1 MKGRRRNGS
10 IMYHSVYARS
20 LSECK
25 KKLMQAKLMY
35 YHDRGECKIYG
46 TGTVKEFML
55 YWLNEI
61 VKHGVK
67 SSTYANYVYY
77 NSKWI
82 TPYLGE
88 KKLYQL
94 KGEEVQQFVNELVGK
109 GLSAGSVK
117 NIYRV
122 LMSVMKKAK
131 QYGYIHHH
139 PCEAIMLPE
148 YKHQGVKV
156 LSQGDQQKL
165 EQTSKESGIMGTIVM
180 LALYT
185 GLRIGEICALT
196 VGDIDFTKG
205 ELTVSKTRQRIRYVE
220 AVAHGAKTG
229 VMTGS
234 AKSDSSKRLI
244 PLPPFLLVLL
254 KDQVKASEGASIF
267 TYQGHALEPRVVQYR
282 FKRLLKRAEIGAV
295 NFHVLRHTFVTRCL
309 EQNIDVKTIS
319 ELVGHSSAKI
329 TLDLYGHSRLEQ
341 KQLAMNHLQRFH
353 LSF

>member
-1 MKGRRRNGS
+1 
-10 IMYHSVYARS
+10 
-20 LSECK
+20 
-25 KKLMQAKLMY
+25 
-35 YHDRGECKIYG
+35 
-46 TGTVKEFML
+46 VKEFML

-61 VKHGVK
+61 VKHSVK
-67 SSTYANYVYY
+67 PSTYANYVYY

-131 QYGYIHHH
+131 QYGYMREH
-139 PCEAIMLPE
+139 PCKDIMLPE
-148 YKHQGVKV
+148 YKRQGVKV
-156 LSQGDQQKL
+156 LSQEDQQKL
-165 EQTSKESGIMGTIVM
+165 EQVSKAGGTMGTIVM

-205 ELTVSKTRQRIRYVE
+205 ELTVSKTRQRIQYAG
-220 AVAHGAKTG
+220 AVVDGAKTG
-229 VMTGS
+229 VVTGS
-234 AKSDSSKRLI
+234 AKSDSSERLI

-254 KDQVKASEGASIF
+254 KNEVKANEGESIF
-267 TYQGHALEPRVVQYR
+267 SYQGRALEPRVIQYR
-282 FKRLLKRAEIGAV
+282 FKRLLKRAGIDAV
-295 NFHVLRHTFVTRCL
+295 HFHVLRHTFVTRCL

-341 KQLAMNHLQRFH
+341 KQLAMKHLQKLH